1 MRKLLLSLS
10 ALALLAL
17 PALAQHDRDRGGN
30 RPGGAQPGAQS
41 GTQAGPRTGGGF
53 HPGPDRGAGQT
64 RGPQV
69 FRGGPRGTL
78 GWGDF
83 HHDNAPARITPHR
96 QGQSFLPRPN
106 NWRGNFGAFN
116 PRNWQGGNWRH
127 EYHGGRLGWWW
138 VLGPDWYY
146 FDQPVYP
153 YPDLYTPYGLPL
165 GWWYW
170 CDPLQQYY
178 PYVTWCPV
186 AWESVMPR
194 D

>member
-17 PALAQHDRDRGGN
+17 PAAAQHDRGGN
-30 RPGGAQPGAQS
+30 RPGGPQ
-41 GTQAGPRTGGGF
+41 TGGGF
-53 HPGPDRGAGQT
+53 HPGPTTGQP
-64 RGPQV
+64 RNPQIY
-69 FRGGPRGTL
+69 RGGPRGTT

-96 QGQSFLPRPN
+96 YGGTFLPRPN
-106 NWRGNFGAFN
+106 NWRGNFGNFN
-116 PRNWQGGNWRH
+116 PRNWQSGRWRH
-127 EYHGGRLGWWW
+127 DYHGGRLGWWW
-138 VLGPDWYY
+138 VVGPSWYY
-146 FDQPVYP
+146 FDRPVYP
-153 YPDLYTPYGLPL
+153 YPDLYTPYGASL

-186 AWESVMPR
+186 PWESVMPR

>member
-1 MRKLLLSLS
+1 MQARKLLLSLS

-17 PALAQHDRDRGGN
+17 PALAQHERGG
-30 RPGGAQPGAQS
+30 GG
-41 GTQAGPRTGGGF
+41 
-53 HPGPDRGAGQT
+53 HPGPAGHAGPGGNAGAGRAPQIFHGGA
-64 RGPQV
+64 RGPV
-69 FRGGPRGTL
+69 

-83 HHDNAPARITPHR
+83 HHDTNPARVAPHR
-96 QGQSFLPRPN
+96 FGGSFLPRPN
-106 NWRGNFGAFN
+106 NWHGNFGNFS
-116 PRNWQGGNWRH
+116 PRNWQGGGWRH
-127 EYHGGRLGWWW
+127 DYHGGRLGWWW
-138 VLGPDWYY
+138 VVGPDWYY

-153 YPDLYTPYGLPL
+153 YPDLYTPYGQPL

-186 AWESVMPR
+186 PWESVMPR